1 MVMIG
6 AEITQFQ
13 KRLRVIAWLCEVM
26 SSDRSGVWFGSCSHT
41 NPREKE
47 GAVKPA
53 TADKRCIV
61 SVCMT
66 EKLLEL
72 VVKELWDFHIN
83 LCQRR
88 VTKE

>member
-1 MVMIG
+1 MIG

-13 KRLRVIAWLCEVM
+13 KIFRVIAWLCEVM
-26 SSDRSGVWFGSCSHT
+26 SNDRSGVRFGSCSHT

-47 GAVKPA
+47 GAVKPE

-66 EKLLEL
+66 VKLLEM
-72 VVKELWDFHIN
+72 VVKELWDFNIN
-83 LCQRR
+83 FFQRR